1 MEWIGVLEYSW
12 VAVERDLDSVC
23 CVATT
28 VLGDIVGEGTES
40 VVNTS
45 WDLSVCS
52 IEVVLA

>member
-1 MEWIGVLEYSW
+1 MEWVGVLEDSW
-12 VAVERDLDSVC
+12 VAVERDLDSVG

-52 IEVVLA
+52 IKVVLA